1 MSRHTSY
8 RGVTIDMDTMRRE
21 NEKVTALGNMKVN
34 AKGDEI
40 GRGGTI
46 IKQAD
51 KIARENHKS
60 QTSVVNTGLKG
71 PLPESPA
78 IVEQK
83 KATPVKAT
91 VKKKVEKELPNGD
104 IEVQDDQTE

>member
-34 AKGDEI
+34 AKGDEL
-40 GRGGTI
+40 GKGGTI
-46 IKQAD
+46 VKQVD
-51 KIARENHKS
+51 KVARDNHKS

-71 PLPESPA
+71 PLPASPA
-78 IVEQK
+78 SVEQK
-83 KATPVKAT
+83 KVTPVKAT
-91 VKKKVEKELPNGD
+91 AKKQVEKELPNGD
-104 IEVQDDQTE
+104 IEVQDEK

>member
-34 AKGDEI
+34 AKGDEL

-46 IKQAD
+46 VKQAD
-51 KIARENHKS
+51 KIARDNHQS
-60 QTSVVNTGLKG
+60 QSSVIKTGLKG
-71 PLPESPA
+71 AMPDSPA

-83 KATPVKAT
+83 KTTPVKAT
-91 VKKKVEKELPNGD
+91 VKKVEKELPNGD
-104 IEVQDDQTE
+104 IEVQDE